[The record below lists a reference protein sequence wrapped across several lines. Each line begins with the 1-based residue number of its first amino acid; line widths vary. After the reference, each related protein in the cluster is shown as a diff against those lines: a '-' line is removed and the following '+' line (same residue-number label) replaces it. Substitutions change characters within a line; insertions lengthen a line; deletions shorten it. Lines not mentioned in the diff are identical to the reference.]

1 MDITNIL
8 NNLYDLVNIIENY
21 KRLENKTYMLELEKS
36 KYKAYFYGKSDLA
49 KKLSKQ
55 IEENE
60 DNLIGAYDGFWSS
73 SKRANAIFRTLEDM
87 QEQNIISKEEYIF
100 CKEF

>member
-49 KKLSKQ
+49 EKLSNQLK
-55 IEENE
+55 ENE
-60 DNLIGAYDGFWSS
+60 NYFIGADDGFCFSS
-73 SKRANAIFRTLEDM
+73 ERANAIFRTLEDM

-100 CKEF
+100 CKEV

>member
-8 NNLYDLVNIIENY
+8 NNLYNLVNIIENY
-21 KRLENKTYMLELEKS
+21 KRLENKTYMLELEKA

-49 KKLSKQ
+49 EKLSNQ
-55 IEENE
+55 LEENE
-60 DNLIGAYDGFWSS
+60 NNLIGADDGFCFSS
-73 SKRANAIFRTLEDM
+73 ERANAIFRTLEDM
-87 QEQNIISKEEYIF
+87 QKQNIISKEEYIF

>member
-49 KKLSKQ
+49 EKLSKQ

-60 DNLIGAYDGFWSS
+60 DNLIGTYDGFWSS
-73 SKRANAIFRTLEDM
+73 SKRANAIFRNLENM
-87 QEQNIISKEEYIF
+87 YEQNIISKEEYNF